1 LRLDSTLPYKAN
13 FERLKCV
20 NGKYN
25 FSLPSVP
32 NKKFAELV
40 CEKLKIFYDVTLL
53 FSGRDFST
61 ANLVFRLIC
70 EIKLNLQS
78 WLNSDVEIIRD
89 MACRMIEKFDKYW
102 AEMNGLLAI
111 ASILDPR
118 KKMDCVDFYF
128 NEIYEGEASREIEGV
143 ASSLYDLLVEYVDK
157 KPMLLR
163 LKILLMELQPT
174 LPYPKIDFLKKIVG
188 TDLHYIRRTKKGRY
202 T

>member
-1 LRLDSTLPYKAN
+1 MVNTTFPY
-13 FERLKCV
+13 V
-20 NGKYN
+20 H
-25 FSLPSVP
+25 VW
-32 NKKFAELV
+32 KFAELV

-53 FSGRDFST
+53 SSGKNFLT
-61 ANLVFRLIC
+61 ANLVFRLIW
-70 EIKLNLQS
+70 EIKLNLQN
-78 WLNSDVEIIRD
+78 WLNSNAEIIRD
-89 MACRMIEKFDKYW
+89 MACRMMEKFDKYW

-111 ASILDPR
+111 ALILDPR
-118 KKMDCVDFYF
+118 NTMDCVDFYF